1 MPRASTRA
9 RMMSDVTDAD
19 AATPTTADPTEAGHP
34 DYANAIYGS
43 LLVTSLI
50 AVQWRHDPSTD
61 FIAFSLIVS
70 VVVFWLAHVWSE
82 IVNRRVH
89 GPISAG
95 EAGVIAFEEAPML
108 AAGILPA
115 AVLGLARVFGIP
127 IDTVVSAAL
136 IVCIG
141 QLFVWGLIVGRAA
154 HSGRW
159 LALRVAI
166 VDSLLGV
173 AIVGLKVLV
182 IH

>member
-1 MPRASTRA
+1 
-9 RMMSDVTDAD
+9 VTDD
-19 AATPTTADPTEAGHP
+19 TFAAAGTAAAASDDETGRP

-43 LLVTSLI
+43 LLVTSLV

-61 FIAFSLIVS
+61 VIAASLLIS

-89 GPISAG
+89 GPIRAG
-95 EAGVIAFEEAPML
+95 EVRDLSLQESPML
-108 AAGILPA
+108 ASAVLPA
-115 AVLGLARVFGIP
+115 VVLASARAFDLPVDPVI
-127 IDTVVSAAL
+127 SAAL

-141 QLFVWGLIVGRAA
+141 QLFVWGLVVGRAA
-154 HSGRW
+154 HSSRW

-173 AIVGLKVLV
+173 AIVVLKVIV

>member
-1 MPRASTRA
+1 
-9 RMMSDVTDAD
+9 VTDDTRTPARSPLAAD
-19 AATPTTADPTEAGHP
+19 ETGHP

-50 AVQWRHDPSTD
+50 AVQWRGEPSTD
-61 FIAFSLIVS
+61 FIAFSLLVS

-82 IVNRRVH
+82 IVNLRVH

-95 EAGVIAFEEAPML
+95 EARAIAFQEAPML
-108 AAGILPA
+108 AAAVLPA
-115 AVLGLARVFGIP
+115 LVLALYRVFGLPVDAVI
-127 IDTVVSAAL
+127 SAAL

-141 QLFVWGLIVGRAA
+141 QLFVWGLVVGRAA
-154 HSGRW
+154 HSSRW
-159 LALRVAI
+159 IALRVAI

-173 AIVGLKVLV
+173 VIVVLKVTV

>member
-1 MPRASTRA
+1 
-9 RMMSDVTDAD
+9 VTDNILTPAD
-19 AATPTTADPTEAGHP
+19 GPVAEENTGRP

-43 LLVTSLI
+43 LLVTSLV

-61 FIAFSLIVS
+61 VIAASLLIS

-95 EAGVIAFEEAPML
+95 EARDLAYQESPML
-108 AAGILPA
+108 ESAVLPA
-115 AVLGLARVFGIP
+115 LILASARVFDLPVDPVI
-127 IDTVVSAAL
+127 TAAL
-136 IVCIG
+136 IACIG
-141 QLFVWGLIVGRAA
+141 QLFVWGLVVGRAA
-154 HSGRW
+154 HSSQL

-173 AIVGLKVLV
+173 AIVVLKVIV

>member
-1 MPRASTRA
+1 M
-9 RMMSDVTDAD
+9 
-19 AATPTTADPTEAGHP
+19 TADEPAAGRP

-61 FIAFSLIVS
+61 FIALSLIIS

-108 AAGILPA
+108 AAAVLPA
-115 AVLGLARVFGIP
+115 VVLALARVFGIP
-127 IDTVVSAAL
+127 VETVIAAAL
-136 IVCIG
+136 VICIG
-141 QLFVWGLIVGRAA
+141 QLFVWGLVVGRAA
-154 HSGRW
+154 HSSRW

-173 AIVGLKVLV
+173 AIVGLKVFV

>member
-1 MPRASTRA
+1 
-9 RMMSDVTDAD
+9 VTDD
-19 AATPTTADPTEAGHP
+19 TAASVEAPVDERETGRP

-43 LLVTSLI
+43 LLVTSLV

-61 FIAFSLIVS
+61 IIAASLLIS

-82 IVNRRVH
+82 IVNHRVH
-89 GPISAG
+89 GPLQAG
-95 EAGVIAFEEAPML
+95 EIRDLALQESPML
-108 AAGILPA
+108 ASAVLPA
-115 AVLGLARVFGIP
+115 LVLASARAFGLPVDPVI
-127 IDTVVSAAL
+127 SAAL

-141 QLFVWGLIVGRAA
+141 QLFVWGLVVGRAA
-154 HSGRW
+154 HSSNL

-173 AIVGLKVLV
+173 AIVVLKVIV